1 MAWSDLIPN
10 ASGER
15 TMQRARSALGRKTV
29 YKLGMG
35 GMDALAPLTKSCD
48 CSGFVAWSLG
58 IPRQIPPGKGGWLDT
73 DAYWAGGK
81 GVRPGLFTEVAR
93 AAAKPGDV
101 YVYPD
106 ANGKQGHIGIIT
118 EVGGGGP
125 TKIIHCSSSNWK
137 KHGDGVRETD
147 CGVFDRHQGARV
159 MRIDYTAL
167 KSLAGGPGASS
178 GATAAPAT
186 PALKHPLL
194 AADAMLNRVARGEL
208 LLKKT
213 GAPVAGIAPIQEA
226 LNKLSAKYPSYAV
239 DLGTD
244 GKHRGF
250 FGGKTESAL
259 KAFQD
264 EHDIEVDGVVGRATI
279 RTLDA
284 ALLSFEQHGE
294 DLTRDLD

>member
-1 MAWSDLIPN
+1 MAWHDLIPK
-10 ASGER
+10 ASGDF
-15 TMQRARSALGRKTV
+15 TMQRAKGALGRKTV
-29 YKLGMG
+29 YKLGLG
-35 GMDALAPLTKSCD
+35 GMDPNAPLTRSCD
-48 CSGFVAWSLG
+48 CSGFVAWSIG
-58 IPRQIPPGKGGWLDT
+58 IPRQLPPGKGGWLDT

-93 AAAKPGDV
+93 SDAKPGDV

-118 EVGGGGP
+118 EVGPSGP
-125 TKIIHCSSSNWK
+125 TKIVHCSSGNWK
-137 KHGDGVRETD
+137 RHGDAVRETD
-147 CGVFDRHQGARV
+147 CGLFDRHQGARV

-167 KSLAGGPGASS
+167 KAFGGGGASPS
-178 GATAAPAT
+178 APTAPAA

-213 GAPVAGIAPIQEA
+213 GGPVAGVAPIQEA

-239 DLGTD
+239 DLGAD
-244 GKHRGF
+244 EKNRGF
-250 FGGKTESAL
+250 FGGKTEAAI

-264 EHDIEVDGVVGRATI
+264 EHDIEVDGVVGRGTI